1 MKNFILWL
9 LFYALAIAA
18 TLVVVGLVFAVPELI
33 SEHASWVMW
42 ILVPVAAV
50 AYFLWLG
57 GLGAGVTDEKRIEG
71 QSGIHS
77 ADRP

>member
-9 LFYALAIAA
+9 LVYAAAIAA
-18 TLVVVGLVFAVPELI
+18 ALVVIGLIFATPEWI
-33 SEHASWVMW
+33 SEHARWVMW
-42 ILVPVAAV
+42 ILIPVAVA
-50 AYFLWLG
+50 AYFYWLG
-57 GLGAGVTDEKRIEG
+57 SLGAGVTDEKRIER